1 MDETLKIR
9 LNQLYMKIE
18 PLIKEGS
25 ALQKELRNRKE
36 KRNILNRAYNVAREE
51 ALAQRESRD
60 ELNKKVKDL
69 KDRMRILNIELSEK
83 RERQRTLKDRLSLLK
98 PQARK
103 EEEALKKIN
112 SLEWKIQ
119 TTPMNVDL
127 EKKIIDQIKHLE
139 KNLQDHKEAESLR
152 EQLDLLK
159 PLIRDYERS
168 ISQLREE
175 KNQLVEEG
183 DNHHKNML
191 NKFKEAKEKKKKADQ
206 AHKSCLELEEK
217 LAASQKHYLEIMT
230 EIKSI
235 ENSLDEELEKRKIEK
250 VERIE
255 RQIEEEALEKLKKKK
270 KMTIDELKMLIKHD
284 HLNTE

>member
-1 MDETLKIR
+1 
-9 LNQLYMKIE
+9 MKIE
-18 PLIKEGS
+18 PLIKERS
-25 ALQKELRNRKE
+25 VLQKELRNRKE
-36 KRNILNRAYNVAREE
+36 KRNTLNREYNEAREE
-51 ALAQRESRD
+51 ALTQKKYRD

-69 KDRMRILNIELSEK
+69 KDRMRILNLELSKK
-83 RERQRTLKDRLSLLK
+83 RERQRTLKDRLSLLDS
-98 PQARK
+98 QARK
-103 EEEALKKIN
+103 EEEALEKIN